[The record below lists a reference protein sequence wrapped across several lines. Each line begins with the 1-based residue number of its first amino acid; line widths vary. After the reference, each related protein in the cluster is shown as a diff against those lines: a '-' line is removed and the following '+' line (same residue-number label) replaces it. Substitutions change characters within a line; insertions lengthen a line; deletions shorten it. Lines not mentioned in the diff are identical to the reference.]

1 MTRLALPELVWSAMK
16 FSVQQCREKAADKQ
30 AEAERNIGRR
40 RGELK
45 EAAAAWLL
53 LASRIEEDEKLRSA
67 RNA

>member
-1 MTRLALPELVWSAMK
+1 MK

-40 RGELK
+40 RDELK
-45 EAAAAWLL
+45 EAAAAWRL
-53 LASRIEEDEKLRSA
+53 LAGRIEEDEKRRSA

>member
-1 MTRLALPELVWSAMK
+1 MK
-16 FSVQQCREKAADKQ
+16 FSVEQCREKAADKQ

-40 RGELK
+40 RDEMK
-45 EAAAAWLL
+45 EAAAAWLF